1 MSVITIIDLMQN
13 ASRFNVYSVSAD
25 DLDKFLSLNTIYSSG
40 LKASFLKPVNKCFMV
55 NYFIFYSQ

>member
-1 MSVITIIDLMQN
+1 MQN